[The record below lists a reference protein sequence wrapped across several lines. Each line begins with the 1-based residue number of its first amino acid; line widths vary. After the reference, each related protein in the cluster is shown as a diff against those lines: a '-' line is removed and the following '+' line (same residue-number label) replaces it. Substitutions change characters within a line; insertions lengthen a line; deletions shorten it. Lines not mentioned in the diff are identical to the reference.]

1 MSSAPPALLD
11 RLPDGLRTPLTR
23 LLGTW
28 PGRIVLHSFSGMVR
42 VEIVDRAMTL
52 AAQFFTSVFP
62 IMIMLAVWLGPT
74 RSDEV
79 AEAVELP
86 EQTQQLLD
94 DLLRNRGV
102 STFGVLGSIFVLVSA
117 TSLSRALTRALT
129 AVWELPRIRLPL
141 LSAWRLLAAVIAVAL
156 SLLLSRFVVRATEPI
171 PPHEVWSSVAV
182 FCVYALTAIAIP
194 WLLLAGRVAT
204 RSLVPGALT
213 FAVIMVFVRPASHVV
228 LPRSLEVS
236 AERYGSIGVA
246 FTYLTWLYV
255 ISLVLLGSAVIGRAI
270 ATDEGAVGRYFS
282 RR

>member
-1 MSSAPPALLD
+1 MTSAPQALLD
-11 RLPDGLRTPLTR
+11 RLPNGLRAPLTR

-28 PGRIVLHSFSGMVR
+28 PGRIVMHSISGMAR

-62 IMIMLAVWLGPT
+62 ILIMMAVWLGPT
-74 RSDEV
+74 RSEEV
-79 AEAVELP
+79 GDAVELP
-86 EQTQQLLD
+86 EQTRELID
-94 DLLRNRGV
+94 DLLRNSGV
-102 STFGVLGSIFVLVSA
+102 SAFGLLGSIFVLVSA

-141 LSAWRLLAAVIAVAL
+141 LSAWRLLAAVIAISL
-156 SLLLSRFVVRATEPI
+156 SLLLSRLVVRATEPI
-171 PPHEVWSSVAV
+171 PPHEVWSSMAV
-182 FCVYALTAIAIP
+182 FAVYALTAIAIP
-194 WLLLAGRVAT
+194 WLLLAGRVPT

-213 FAVIMVFVRPASHVV
+213 FAIIMVFVRPASNAV

-255 ISLVLLGSAVIGRAI
+255 VSLVLLGSAVIGRAI
-270 ATDEGAVGRYFS
+270 ATDEGPVGRYFS
-282 RR
+282 GR